1 MNKYDLVVI
10 GSGAG
15 LMVMEAALS
24 HGWTVAVVEKDKVGG
39 TCLTKG
45 CIPSKMLV
53 YPAEFIREA
62 ESSTRFGVDNEHPKL
77 NWEKVSQRMWEQ
89 IDFSNT
95 IESHLKNLPGLT
107 LYKGEGAFISPHELV
122 VKNPAGGEEKIYG
135 EHFLIATGAK
145 SLIPPLPGLNKTG
158 YITSETFFGKDY
170 PKEPWKR
177 MVIIGSGAISTEFAH
192 IFSSFGTKV
201 TLIARSNRI
210 LRKEDR
216 EISQFLHRQLTAQ
229 GIEIIT
235 EGKIVDIYSD
245 TSEVDGN
252 TEKVLVVE
260 TGDVDKKRTLRCDE
274 ILVASGSVTTTD
286 RLSLD
291 KAGVN
296 TDEHGWIP
304 TNEYLETNQPHI
316 WALGDVNGKYQFRH
330 KANHEAQVLSHNLFS
345 GKQSKKARYE
355 ATPWAIFTHPQVARV
370 GKTEEELIHEGIRYV
385 SAKNYYSDVV
395 GGRSMGIRKEDSDNG
410 FVKMLVGMDKKILG
424 VHIVGPQA
432 AVLVQPFVYLMNL
445 GLDSSLGTYE
455 LIQDSMI
462 IHPSLSELT
471 AWVFETVDA
480 MLQEQQ

>member
-24 HGWTVAVVEKDKVGG
+24 YGWTVAVVEKDRMGG

-62 ESSTRFGVDNEHPKL
+62 ESSTRFGVDSGPPKL

-95 IESHLKNLPGLT
+95 IESNLGSVPGLT
-107 LYKGEGAFISPHELV
+107 LYRGEGSFVSSHELM
-122 VKNPAGGEEKIYG
+122 VKDDNGEEVKIYG

-145 SLIPPLPGLNKTG
+145 SLIPTVPGLEDTG
-158 YITSETFFGKDY
+158 YITSETFFGKNY
-170 PKEPWKR
+170 PEKPWKR
-177 MVIIGSGAISTEFAH
+177 LVIIGSGAISTEFAH
-192 IFSSFGTKV
+192 IFSSFGTQV
-201 TLIARSNRI
+201 TMIARSARI

-216 EISQFLHRQLTAQ
+216 EISHFLHQQLTDQ
-229 GIEIIT
+229 GIEIIP
-235 EGKIVDIYSD
+235 EGKINQVYG
-245 TSEVDGN
+245 EKQ
-252 TEKVLVVE
+252 EKVLVVE
-260 TGDVDKKRTLRCDE
+260 VGVSGEKRTLHCDE

-291 KAGVN
+291 KAGIN
-296 TDEHGWIP
+296 TDNQGWIP
-304 TNEYLETNQPHI
+304 TNEYLETNQPHV
-316 WALGDVNGKYQFRH
+316 WALGDINGKYQFRH

-345 GKQSKKARYE
+345 GKQRKKARYE

-395 GGRSMGIRKEDSDNG
+395 GGRSMGIRKEDPDNG

-445 GLDSSLGTYE
+445 GFDSSIGTYE

-471 AWVFETVDA
+471 AWVFESIDA
-480 MLQEQQ
+480 MIGAQE

>member
-1 MNKYDLVVI
+1 MNKYDLVVL

-15 LMVMEAALS
+15 LMVMEAAIS
-24 HGWTVAVVEKDKVGG
+24 YGWTVAVVEKDKLGG

-62 ESSTRFGVDNEHPKL
+62 ENSARFGVDSKKPML
-77 NWEKVSQRMWEQ
+77 DWEKVSCRMWEQ

-95 IESHLKNLPGLT
+95 IKSNLGNVPGLT
-107 LYKGEGAFISPHELV
+107 LYEGEGAFVSSHELM
-122 VKNPAGGEEKIYG
+122 VKDANGEEVKIYG

-145 SLIPPLPGLNKTG
+145 SLIPPVPGLEETG
-158 YITSETFFGKDY
+158 YITSETFFGKEY

-177 MVIIGSGAISTEFAH
+177 LVIIGSGAISTEFAH
-192 IFSSFGTKV
+192 IFSSFGTQV
-201 TLIARSNRI
+201 TMIARSARI
-210 LRKEDR
+210 LRKEDQ
-216 EISQFLHRQLTAQ
+216 EISHFLQQQLTSQ
-229 GIEIIT
+229 GIEIIA
-235 EGKIVDIYSD
+235 EGKIHQVYS
-245 TSEVDGN
+245 
-252 TEKVLVVE
+252 EKQEKALVVE
-260 TGDVDKKRTLRCDE
+260 MGTSGEKRILHCDE

-291 KAGVN
+291 KAGIY
-296 TDEHGWIP
+296 TDNQGWIP

-345 GKQSKKARYE
+345 GKQRKRARYD
-355 ATPWAIFTHPQVARV
+355 ATPWAVFTHPQVARV
-370 GKTEEELIHEGIRYV
+370 GKTEEELIREGVLYV
-385 SAKNYYSDVV
+385 AAKNYYSDVV

-445 GLDSSLGTYE
+445 GFDSSLGTYE

-471 AWVFETVDA
+471 AWVFEAID
-480 MLQEQQ
+480 MLLPDEE

>member
-24 HGWTVAVVEKDKVGG
+24 YGWTVAVVEKDRMGG

-62 ESSTRFGVDNEHPKL
+62 ESSTRFGVDSGPPKL

-95 IESHLKNLPGLT
+95 IESNLGSVPGLT
-107 LYKGEGAFISPHELV
+107 LYRGEGSFVSSHELM
-122 VKNPAGGEEKIYG
+122 VKDDNGEEVKIYG
-135 EHFLIATGAK
+135 EHFLIAAGAK
-145 SLIPPLPGLNKTG
+145 SLIPTVPGLEDTG
-158 YITSETFFGKDY
+158 YITSETFFGKNY
-170 PKEPWKR
+170 PEKPWKR
-177 MVIIGSGAISTEFAH
+177 LVIIGSGAISTEFAH
-192 IFSSFGTKV
+192 IFSSFGTQV
-201 TLIARSNRI
+201 TMIARSARI

-216 EISQFLHRQLTAQ
+216 EISHFLHQQLTDQ
-229 GIEIIT
+229 GIEIIP
-235 EGKIVDIYSD
+235 EGKINQVYG
-245 TSEVDGN
+245 EKQ
-252 TEKVLVVE
+252 EKVLVVE
-260 TGDVDKKRTLRCDE
+260 VGVSGEKRTLHCDE

-291 KAGVN
+291 KAGIN
-296 TDEHGWIP
+296 TDNQGWIP

-316 WALGDVNGKYQFRH
+316 WALGDINGKYQFRH

-345 GKQSKKARYE
+345 GKKRKKARYE

-370 GKTEEELIHEGIRYV
+370 GKTEEELIQEGTRYV
-385 SAKNYYSDVV
+385 AAKNYYSDVV
-395 GGRSMGIRKEDSDNG
+395 GGRSMGIRKEDPDNG

-445 GLDSSLGTYE
+445 GFDSSIGTYE

-471 AWVFETVDA
+471 AWVF
-480 MLQEQQ
+480 